1 MYVCLVV
8 WDFRAAD
15 LGPVDRRSTFPPL
28 VTLFLLQ
35 RFLVFNSVLSLLVSP
50 SFVFILF
57 SLFAR
62 FLFHKNCG
70 QFISLDSNRTT
81 ARRVDSYNHGVVLSE
96 TPLPDNHLFQVSC

>member
-1 MYVCLVV
+1 MGVFCRSRKYFSTSCNAVPSAEISCKQDSKLVV
-8 WDFRAAD
+8 N
-15 LGPVDRRSTFPPL
+15 L
-28 VTLFLLQ
+28 
-35 RFLVFNSVLSLLVSP
+35 VLSLLVSP

-57 SLFAR
+57 FLFAR